1 MGKIK
6 PENKDMAQ
14 KEILDGVDAIGTIVN
29 EDLGAMNSR
38 MEEMTAS
45 LNRIHNTLSQFKLD
59 QNNLENN
66 QTDIIDTLKN
76 MSDKLNRI
84 EVRIAEGFQRKE
96 FEIIDSE

>member
-1 MGKIK
+1 MGKAK
-6 PENKDMAQ
+6 PDIRDMTQ
-14 KEILDGVDAIGTIVN
+14 KEILEGVDAVGTIVN
-29 EDLGAMNSR
+29 EDLSKMNSR

-45 LNRIHNTLSQFKLD
+45 LSRIHDTLKQFKFT

-84 EVRIAEGFQRKE
+84 EVRIAEGFQKKE
-96 FEIIDSE
+96 FEIADSE

>member
-6 PENKDMAQ
+6 PENNDAAQ
-14 KEILDGVDAIGTIVN
+14 KEILDGVDAIGTIVD
-29 EDLGAMNSR
+29 EDLGKMNSR
-38 MEEMTAS
+38 MEEMTES
-45 LNRIHNTLSQFKLD
+45 LNRIHNTLSQFKFD

-84 EVRIAEGFQRKE
+84 EVRIAEGFQKKE